1 MSNNSSDPQ
10 ISLFLQTGG
19 APELSPPQN
28 GTVFFGV
35 RHFLYQCGKREGEDG
50 DEKQVSAK
58 KQKRGEVAEE
68 HENKEEINSDY
79 SEQDKKL
86 EVKIANLLSIVV
98 LKNQQMMVAQ
108 SLVLTEALMRTM
120 GRWILMRV
128 IVLKKVMKRNKRK
141 RWKFWHCLKEKNPGI
156 LQPKTPASL
165 KEKNPASRT
174 IYVRN
179 LSYSVEQAEM
189 EKLFK
194 DCGEVLDIHLHT
206 DREGRFRG
214 FGHVK
219 FSTAEAAEKA
229 LELNNTELLKR
240 PIKVCIARDT
250 HNRSNSSN
258 SLHDAERLQSQTVYP
273 KTTAYPKENS
283 AASKSKTI
291 CVRNLSYSVERA
303 DMENLFKDCGEIV
316 DVRLHTDSEGRFKGF
331 GHVEFA
337 IAEAA
342 QKALQL
348 DNTELLKCRIK
359 VFIAQEKG
367 EYTRKRSLSNP
378 SNSFHEASRVEEKP
392 KSPATRIENN
402 AASKTI
408 YVRNLSYSVKQ
419 ADMENLF
426 KDCGEIVDVRLH
438 KDRDG
443 RFKGFGHV
451 EFATAEAAQKALE
464 LDNTLLLKRPINVLI
479 AQEKG
484 DCTRNRSFSNS
495 SNSFREASVAE
506 EKDMEMFDSASID
519 KKGPKSPA
527 TRKEKI
533 AASKTIRVRNLSYSV
548 EQADME
554 NFFKD
559 CGEIVDIRLHTNH
572 EGWFDGFGHVEFA
585 TVEAA
590 QKEVHDYAMENEKCL
605 LISLALELD
614 NTQFLKRFI
623 RVDIARE
630 KGEYIPNRSNLSNL
644 FQKGERFQ
652 SHTVS
657 MNNFDTSLVE
667 EKPVKDLGSSGDGG
681 EEIKEKA
688 SKSSLESPETPA
700 SLKEKN
706 AASKTIC
713 VRNLSYRVERADM
726 ENLFKHCGEVVDVRL
741 QRDSEGRLRGFGH
754 VEFATAE
761 AAQKALELDNTELL
775 KRPIRIGIAREK
787 VEYTLN
793 ISNLS
798 NSNIKSER
806 FQFQTVF
813 VKGFDTSLAEDKLK
827 ASLEEHFSSCGEIA
841 WISIPKFRDSGA
853 FKGFAH
859 LYFKGVDSLKKALQL
874 DQTEL
879 GGYPLLV
886 EKAKPRRDNQ
896 GIYDGR
902 GGGGYQFG
910 VRDGGG
916 HGGGVGW
923 GRSGC
928 SGRH

>member
-1 MSNNSSDPQ
+1 MSNNSSDPKA
-10 ISLFLQTGG
+10 GG

-28 GTVFFGV
+28 
-35 RHFLYQCGKREGEDG
+35 GKREGEDG

-68 HENKEEINSDY
+68 HRNKEEINSDY
-79 SEQDKKL
+79 SEQDKNF
-86 EVKIANLLSIVV
+86 EVKNSEPPIHCGSQESEDDGGSESGSDRSSDEDNGEMDIDEGDSSEESNEEEQKKKMEV
-98 LKNQQMMVAQ
+98 L
-108 SLVLTEALMRTM
+108 
-120 GRWILMRV
+120 
-128 IVLKKVMKRNKRK
+128 
-141 RWKFWHCLKEKNPGI
+141 
-156 LQPKTPASL
+156 PKTPASL

-258 SLHDAERLQSQTVYP
+258 SLHDAERLQSQTVYVKGFDTSLVEGKP

-419 ADMENLF
+419 ADVENLF
-426 KDCGEIVDVRLH
+426 KGCGEIVDVRLH

-451 EFATAEAAQKALE
+451 EFATPEAAQKALE
-464 LDNTLLLKRPINVLI
+464 LDNTQLLKRPIYVLI

-506 EKDMEMFDSASID
+506 EK
-519 KKGPKSPA
+519 PKSPA
-527 TRKEKI
+527 TRKEKL

-590 QKEVHDYAMENEKCL
+590 QKFMVVSKMFIALTLESNVG
-605 LISLALELD
+605 LIS
-614 NTQFLKRFI
+614 
-623 RVDIARE
+623 
-630 KGEYIPNRSNLSNL
+630 
-644 FQKGERFQ
+644 
-652 SHTVS
+652 
-657 MNNFDTSLVE
+657 
-667 EKPVKDLGSSGDGG
+667 
-681 EEIKEKA
+681 
-688 SKSSLESPETPA
+688 
-700 SLKEKN
+700 
-706 AASKTIC
+706 
-713 VRNLSYRVERADM
+713 
-726 ENLFKHCGEVVDVRL
+726 
-741 QRDSEGRLRGFGH
+741 
-754 VEFATAE
+754 
-761 AAQKALELDNTELL
+761 
-775 KRPIRIGIAREK
+775 
-787 VEYTLN
+787 
-793 ISNLS
+793 
-798 NSNIKSER
+798 
-806 FQFQTVF
+806 
-813 VKGFDTSLAEDKLK
+813 
-827 ASLEEHFSSCGEIA
+827 
-841 WISIPKFRDSGA
+841 
-853 FKGFAH
+853 
-859 LYFKGVDSLKKALQL
+859 
-874 DQTEL
+874 
-879 GGYPLLV
+879 
-886 EKAKPRRDNQ
+886 
-896 GIYDGR
+896 
-902 GGGGYQFG
+902 
-910 VRDGGG
+910 
-916 HGGGVGW
+916 
-923 GRSGC
+923 
-928 SGRH
+928 